1 MNIEQLVTMANQ
13 IGTFFKSSPDK
24 AQAKKDIVMHIK
36 RFWALTMRLQLIE
49 YTQNNA
55 GAGLEPL
62 VKEAILEHQ
71 ALLA

>member
-13 IGTFFKSSPDK
+13 IGTFFKSAPDK
-24 AQAKKDIVMHIK
+24 VQAKKDIVMHIK

>member
-1 MNIEQLVTMANQ
+1 
-13 IGTFFKSSPDK
+13 
-24 AQAKKDIVMHIK
+24 
-36 RFWALTMRLQLIE
+36 MRLQLIE

>member
-13 IGTFFKSSPDK
+13 IGTFFKSAPDK

-62 VKEAILEHQ
+62 VREAILEHQ